1 MLRVALRRKGVSQV
15 PKIGK
20 AERRERR
27 RRKEID
33 SKYQNVRYNTRRA
46 GESLARREA
55 ERTTKRKKG

>member
-1 MLRVALRRKGVSQV
+1 M